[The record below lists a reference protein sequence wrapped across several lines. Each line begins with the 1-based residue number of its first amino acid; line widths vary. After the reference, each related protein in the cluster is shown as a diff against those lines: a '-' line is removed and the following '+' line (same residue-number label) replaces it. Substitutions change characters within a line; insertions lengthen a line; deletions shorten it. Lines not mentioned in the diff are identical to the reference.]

1 MRHPLVGEFDL
12 VHEPMASARGPR
24 MRLNTYH
31 AEPGSRSE
39 EVLRMLASWEM
50 EPQH

>member
-1 MRHPLVGEFDL
+1 
-12 VHEPMASARGPR
+12 VHEPMALPGGAP

-39 EVLRMLASWEM
+39 DVLRTLASWEM
-50 EPQH
+50 EPHD